1 MSLSADIV
9 VDRRRLKRRLVV
21 WQIVAVLSLIAGA
34 IVVFAQSNGPG
45 QVLRIG
51 PYVAVVSVEGVI
63 IDDRDRALLFR
74 RLAEDDDVRAVLV
87 RIDSPGGTAVGG
99 EALFRQIRSV
109 AEVKPVVAVMRS
121 LATSAAYM
129 AAIASDH
136 IIARSSTITGSIGVL
151 LQTTDV
157 TTLLDS
163 IGVKP
168 EAIKSTPLK
177 AQPNPLEPFSEE
189 ARRATQAVVD
199 DIYAMFVEMVVDR
212 RSAALSGNTTFA
224 DGRVFTGRQAKEL
237 GLIDAI
243 GGETEARSWLAEQRD
258 IDPRLPLRERALDR
272 DHRSV
277 AEFVLQ
283 LLGNAFFS
291 GAHQLDGVVS
301 VWHPSN

>member
-212 RSAALSGNTTFA
+212 RSAALGGNTTFA

-243 GGETEARSWLAEQRD
+243 GGEAEARSWLAEQRD

>member
-212 RSAALSGNTTFA
+212 RSAALGGNTTFA

-243 GGETEARSWLAEQRD
+243 GGEAEARSWLAEQRD
-258 IDPRLPLRERALDR
+258 IDPGLPLRERALDR